1 MKLTPREIHKL
12 SLSGFSTHDVAKRA
26 RISPHEV
33 VRICRRVRLKSGHGY
48 QGKPAA

>member
-12 SLSGFSTHDVAKRA
+12 SISGFSTQDIAKRA
-26 RISPHEV
+26 RISHLEV
-33 VRICRRVRLKSGHGY
+33 VRICRRVRLKNGHGY